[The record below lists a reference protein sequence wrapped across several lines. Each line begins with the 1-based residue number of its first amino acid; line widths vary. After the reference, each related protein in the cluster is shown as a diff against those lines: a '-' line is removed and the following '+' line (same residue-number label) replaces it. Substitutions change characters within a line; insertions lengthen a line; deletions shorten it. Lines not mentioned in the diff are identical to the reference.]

1 MAVSREATWTTRA
14 RVLEVL
20 VHLPSF
26 LRLYWRLFRDPRVSI
41 WPKAMLVGALA
52 YVVLPFDLIPDFVP
66 LIGEVDDVVILL
78 AAARWFLGW
87 CPPEVVQEHAL
98 AIDRRRRS

>member
-1 MAVSREATWTTRA
+1 MAASREATWATRA
-14 RVLEVL
+14 RVLEAV

-26 LRLYWRLFRDPRVSI
+26 VRLHWRLFRDSRVSI
-41 WPKAMLVGALA
+41 WPKAMLAGALA
-52 YVVLPFDLIPDFVP
+52 YVVLPFDVIPDFLP

-87 CPPEVVQEHAL
+87 CPPEVVREHAL